1 MARRKIEP
9 LVETRRG
16 LAAAVADRLI
26 ANPAATGGGVIMLAI
41 AAAIM
46 TNALA
51 LQPGRHPAP
60 LFSGTSPF
68 GAAEPAATGSTAEPK
83 ERDAIGELLGGVP
96 AVDPGLV
103 SAIQGELKARGYY
116 AGVVDG
122 LPGPMTSD
130 AILRFQQDHRL
141 RQTGEPT
148 SAVLADLRAAPKPRT
163 DLAPQGDT
171 HSEESVPQPPSA
183 PVAADARPSTPP
195 VAVPLP
201 KRSPVRGAAL
211 AEDVQVRPASVQTVR
226 LDTADAVTAEPA
238 VAHEAS
244 PAVNPAGDPRIARIE
259 EALDLLGYG
268 PVAVDGRID
277 GSTRAAVR
285 RFQENRRIP
294 VTGEID
300 QAFLNELVKIG
311 GLVTN

>member
-1 MARRKIEP
+1 MARRKSEP
-9 LVETRRG
+9 VVETRRG

-26 ANPAATGGGVIMLAI
+26 ANPAATGGSIIMLAVSV
-41 AAAIM
+41 AIM
-46 TNALA
+46 TNAVA

-68 GAAEPAATGSTAEPK
+68 GAAEPSASRPATEPK
-83 ERDAIGELLGGVP
+83 EHDAIGELLGGVP
-96 AVDPGLV
+96 AVDTSLV

-116 AGVVDG
+116 VGVVDG

-148 SAVLADLRAAPKPRT
+148 SAVLADLRAAPKPHT
-163 DLAPQGDT
+163 ELTPQD
-171 HSEESVPQPPSA
+171 SVPLPESAAQPAKA
-183 PVAADARPSTPP
+183 PDAEAAQPLATPA
-195 VAVPLP
+195 VVPLP

-211 AEDVQVRPASVQTVR
+211 ADEKNARPAAVQTVR
-226 LDTADAVTAEPA
+226 MDAAAVTAEPA
-238 VAHEAS
+238 VAHGAS
-244 PAVNPAGDPRIARIE
+244 PTVDPTGDPRIVRIE

-268 PVAVDGRID
+268 PVTVDGRID
-277 GSTRAAVR
+277 PNTRAAVR

-311 GLVTN
+311 GLVSN